1 MAKQRAPK
9 VQDLTQERAG
19 ALREERRAAII
30 EAAKSVFM
38 RNGLEKASM
47 RTIATEAN
55 CTTGAIY
62 PYFQGKEEIYG
73 AVLTESLDLL
83 QDYIRTCIAAAETP
97 PARAR
102 AGLTAF
108 YDYYQDRPDELAL
121 GLYLFQGLGPNG
133 LTKELDRALNA
144 QLADLFTLLTDAC
157 AKAGLPDPAKTAG
170 GGIAQAVG
178 TLVLERTGRIRL
190 VGQSSQDLMY
200 AFLDQAFA
208 GLQATP

>member
-1 MAKQRAPK
+1 MPRQRAPK
-9 VQDLTQERAG
+9 VQDLAPERAG
-19 ALREERRAAII
+19 ALRAERRAAII
-30 EAAKSVFM
+30 EAAKNVFT
-38 RNGLEKASM
+38 RDGLDKASM
-47 RTIATEAN
+47 RTIAKQAD

-83 QDYIRTCIAAAETP
+83 QDYIRTSMAAAETP

-102 AGLTAF
+102 AGLAAF
-108 YDYYQDRPDELAL
+108 HDYYRDRPDELAL

-144 QLADLFTLLTDAC
+144 QLAELFSTLTGAC
-157 AKAGLPDPAKTAG
+157 REAGLPDPASTAG

-178 TLVLERTGRIRL
+178 ALVLERTGRIKL
-190 VGQSSQDLMY
+190 VGQSSPELMRAYLDRAFSDL
-200 AFLDQAFA
+200 
-208 GLQATP
+208 

>member
-1 MAKQRAPK
+1 MPRQRAPK
-9 VQDLTQERAG
+9 IQDPSPERSG
-19 ALREERRAAII
+19 ALRTERRAAII
-30 EAAKSVFM
+30 EAAKSVFT
-38 RNGLEKASM
+38 RDGLDKASM
-47 RTIATEAN
+47 RTIARQAN

-83 QDYIRTCIAAAETP
+83 QDYIRTCMAAAETA

-102 AGLTAF
+102 AGLAAF
-108 YDYYQDRPDELAL
+108 HDYYRDRPDELAL

-144 QLADLFTLLTDAC
+144 QLADLFTLLKDAC
-157 AKAGLPDPAKTAG
+157 FEAGLPDPAKTAG
-170 GGIAQAVG
+170 GGISQAVG

-190 VGQSSQDLMY
+190 VGQSSPELMT
-200 AFLDQAFA
+200 AFLDRAFA
-208 GLQATP
+208 ET